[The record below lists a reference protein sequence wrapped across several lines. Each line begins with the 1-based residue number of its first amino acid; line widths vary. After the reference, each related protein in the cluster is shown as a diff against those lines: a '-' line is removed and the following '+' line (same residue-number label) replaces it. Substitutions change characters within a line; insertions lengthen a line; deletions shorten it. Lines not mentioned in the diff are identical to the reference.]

1 LKGKSLREILDSGA
15 ILRIAHAV
23 DIAAQVADG
32 LTFAHQHSIVHR
44 DIKPANIMVLE
55 NGAAKI
61 TDFGIATVPTG
72 ARTLTGAFGSPK
84 YMSPEQVSGGQ
95 LDARSDIFSLS
106 AVLYEMLTGVPAF
119 NGDQLDTVL
128 YRVVHETPP
137 PPSERNR
144 LVPPTLDQVVA
155 KGLAKRPEQRYQ
167 SALEFAADLKRHKRK
182 RLNVSATELASLA
195 KSEIARPQTNGD
207 ATVLISVGEAAAAAE
222 PVSVA
227 PAKSAEKARP
237 RRGPVV
243 AAAAVCAGIILVAM
257 ALLWRKEPIVMQTA
271 VPVAATSEPVTP
283 PAVTAQAT
291 PPPAEQTVAEPTE
304 NLVSSTPSPPTPEA
318 KPAVLPTVALARL
331 TFAVSPWGEVY
342 VDGKKHGVTP
352 PLSELS
358 IPAGKHTV
366 EIRNAGLAPYLEQVD
381 LLPDKTLKI
390 KHKFQ

>member
-1 LKGKSLREILDSGA
+1 
-15 ILRIAHAV
+15 
-23 DIAAQVADG
+23 
-32 LTFAHQHSIVHR
+32 
-44 DIKPANIMVLE
+44 
-55 NGAAKI
+55 
-61 TDFGIATVPTG
+61 
-72 ARTLTGAFGSPK
+72 
-84 YMSPEQVSGGQ
+84 
-95 LDARSDIFSLS
+95 
-106 AVLYEMLTGVPAF
+106 LTGVPAF
-119 NGDQLDTVL
+119 SGDQLDTIL

-167 SALEFAADLKRHKRK
+167 SALEFATDLKRHKRK
-182 RLNVSATELASLA
+182 RLNVSATELASPA
-195 KSEIARPQTNGD
+195 KSEIAKPQTNGD

-222 PVSVA
+222 PSPVTST
-227 PAKSAEKARP
+227 KRAEKAR
-237 RRGPVV
+237 RRNGPVV
-243 AAAAVCAGIILVAM
+243 AAAAVCAGIIVVAM
-257 ALLWRKEPIVMQTA
+257 ALLWRKEPTVMQTA

-291 PPPAEQTVAEPTE
+291 LPPVEQTVAEPTE
-304 NLVSSTPSPPTPEA
+304 NLVPSTPPPPTPEA